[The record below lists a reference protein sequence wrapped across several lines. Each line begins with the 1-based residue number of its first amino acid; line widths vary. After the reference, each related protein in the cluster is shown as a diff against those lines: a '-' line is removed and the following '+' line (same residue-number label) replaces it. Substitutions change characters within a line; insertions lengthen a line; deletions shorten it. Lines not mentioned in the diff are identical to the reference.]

1 MISPKEISE
10 KRFERTGRGY
20 KPEEVDAFLKE
31 VAFSVAKII
40 KSYDESEAKI
50 HKLVEKVNQYREDE
64 DAIKVAIL
72 GAQKQSKQIVLDA
85 EMEAEKILADAK
97 DKADSTLDTIKSNY
111 QDEQM
116 KLDNLKKE
124 VSNFKAELKDLYNRQ
139 LHLIMEIPDYSEE
152 EEADTSI
159 EDADDNL
166 ELELREPFAEPQ
178 PAEVE
183 AEPTVKPNDTFDS
196 TFESNSDAF
205 SSVSNPMRFGD
216 LRFGNNN

>member
-20 KPEEVDAFLKE
+20 KAEEVDAFLKE

-64 DAIKVAIL
+64 DAIKIAIL
-72 GAQKQSKQIVLDA
+72 GAQKQSKQIILDA
-85 EMEAEKILADAK
+85 EIEAEKIMSEAK
-97 DKADSTLDTIKSNY
+97 NKADSTLDTIKTDY
-111 QDEQM
+111 ADEEL

-124 VSNFKAELKDLYNRQ
+124 VSSFKAELTELYNRQ

-152 EEADTSI
+152 EPEEDI
-159 EDADDNL
+159 ETEKDLD
-166 ELELREPFAEPQ
+166 LELREPY
-178 PAEVE
+178 
-183 AEPTVKPNDTFDS
+183 AEPTEESAPVPAEPEVKPSDS
-196 TFESNSDAF
+196 FESNSDIF